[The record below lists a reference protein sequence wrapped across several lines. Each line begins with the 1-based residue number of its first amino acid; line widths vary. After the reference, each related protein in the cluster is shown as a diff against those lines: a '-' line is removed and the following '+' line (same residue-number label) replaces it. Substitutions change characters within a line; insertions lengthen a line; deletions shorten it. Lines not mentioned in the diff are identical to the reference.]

1 MPASDM
7 ARPSSMRRYL
17 FRIFATISSPPEDAL
32 RLKRMLR
39 PIPVSYTHLIVDL
52 AFIQPLSRLLT
63 SGAFGVAYKSHV
75 CTLLVSFVAYIIANP
90 SPKHKRS
97 RPKLRATAFNFSIE
111 FRSRTYESLHDSILR
126 FAFQHDNIFYIGVS
140 IFKKKKPAE

>member
-1 MPASDM
+1 MDEELLQRQPA
-7 ARPSSMRRYL
+7 ALIPCGQ
-17 FRIFATISSPPEDAL
+17 FGISGVLQFDVA
-32 RLKRMLR
+32 K
-39 PIPVSYTHLIVDL
+39 IIVDL